1 MMTGSHKGET
11 LGACTDCRRFWA
23 QFRAGKLSQNEIDG
37 FEGRLATTVG
47 TCPVM
52 GTASTMACLAETM
65 GITLPGTAAIP
76 AVHADRLRAAEASG
90 ELALRLTQNRITPD
104 RLITPRSVEN
114 ALRMLLAL
122 GGSTNAIIHLL
133 AIARRSGV
141 ELTLDDL
148 QDASDRVPL
157 LVNCKPSGVGY
168 MEDFHIAGGLPVLL
182 KTLEPLLDL
191 SVSTITGQTLG
202 EILTEVSPPQPWQE
216 TIYPLNDPLGPTG
229 SLVVIKGNLAPD
241 GAILKASAASA
252 NLFNHR
258 GPAVVFESP
267 EDAARIDDPSLQI
280 TPDHVMILRN
290 AGPVGAGMPEAGSLP
305 IPRYLAE
312 KGIKD
317 MVRISDA
324 RMSGTAYGTVV
335 LHCSPEAAT
344 GGPLALVK
352 NGDEIEL
359 NVTEKRIDLLVDTP
373 ELSRRKKAFT
383 PPESPERGW
392 RKLFAEHVLPA
403 HLGADMD
410 FL

>member
-1 MMTGSHKGET
+1 MVMGTVSIMACLTET
-11 LGACTDCRRFWA
+11 LGMMIPGGASPPSGTGD
-23 QFRAGKLSQNEIDG
+23 RARNAVEAGRCAVRIARKKLQ
-37 FEGRLATTVG
+37 
-47 TCPVM
+47 
-52 GTASTMACLAETM
+52 
-65 GITLPGTAAIP
+65 PGSLLTRP
-76 AVHADRLRAAEASG
+76 AFL
-90 ELALRLTQNRITPD
+90 
-104 RLITPRSVEN
+104 N
-114 ALRMLLAL
+114 ALTVLVAL

-216 TIYPLNDPLGPTG
+216 TIHPLNDPLGPTG

-373 ELSRRKKAFT
+373 ELSRRKKAFI